1 MKPARKPGGEPIAII
16 GMSGRY
22 PGAPDLAALW
32 KLVAEKKDGL
42 AEYPGGRSPQL
53 DAFYEQAGAVNRP
66 PTRQGGF
73 LPDADKFDA
82 AFFGMTPREAEWT
95 DPQQRLLLEVAF
107 EAVEDAGLSLG
118 SLAGSRTGVFIG
130 AWTNDYEVHANANSQ
145 AADFFNLTGGPIYG
159 ASSRIAYQFDLRGPE
174 VSVNAASAA
183 SLAAV
188 HLATR
193 SLRAGECSL
202 ALAGGVNMIFRHEQT
217 QAFSRANMLAG
228 DGRCKFGDARANG
241 IVRSEGMG
249 LLVLKRLSDAAR
261 GGDRILGLILGTA
274 LTNGGRGGGSISTP
288 SEAGQR
294 QAMLDALD
302 DAGAE
307 PASIQYVEAHGT
319 GSRAGDPV
327 ELAAIASV
335 YGCGHSSPCRTGSVK
350 SNIGHAESAAGVAG
364 IIKTVQ
370 AFQHRL
376 FPPTLHVERPNPA
389 IDWAS
394 SGIVLEQQGSYWGT
408 ERQAPRR
415 AAVNGLAL
423 TGMNVHVV
431 LEEAPAT
438 TRIGTPLRAAYILP
452 ISAAS
457 QSALRQRARD
467 MAARLED
474 AGLGDLCYTAAV
486 RRSHLKHRWAAIG
499 TCAAELRQGLEAY
512 ARGEETAFVAPKLEE
527 SLRSEEPQIVT
538 QLAALGRLYAQGQ
551 TVDWKAIYPCGN
563 QVALPAYPWQRERFW
578 IESSALPKSAGQTIE
593 EKLTTPGLVSEA
605 VAAPAAAN
613 FAGRL
618 RLLPANH
625 VRPALAEWLREQV
638 AAVLDRP
645 IDRVLP
651 DKTLESLGLDSL
663 TAMEFNDRV
672 ERGLGLEVS
681 TNMVWNYA
689 TITALSG
696 HLQALLAV
704 QAPSGSEPE
713 RERAALQGFKQAAKD
728 SAHRSAAE
736 MLEAELLG
744 AETLLRN

>member
-16 GMSGRY
+16 GMSGRF
-22 PGAPDLAALW
+22 PGAPDPAALW
-32 KLVAEKKDGL
+32 KLVADKRDGL
-42 AEYPGGRSPQL
+42 AEYPGGRSQQL
-53 DAFYEQAGAVNRP
+53 DAFYEQAGAANRP
-66 PTRQGGF
+66 PTRRGGF

-82 AFFGMTPREAEWT
+82 AFFAITPREAEWT
-95 DPQQRLLLEVAF
+95 DPQQRLLLEIAF
-107 EAVEDAGLSLG
+107 EAVEDAGQSLDA
-118 SLAGSRTGVFIG
+118 LAGSRTGVFIG

-202 ALAGGVNMIFRHEQT
+202 ALSGGVNMIFRHEQT

-228 DGRCKFGDARANG
+228 DGRCKFGDARADG

-249 LLVLKRLSDAAR
+249 LLVLRRLSDAAR
-261 GGDRILGLILGTA
+261 EGDRILGLILGTA

-327 ELAAIASV
+327 ELAAIGSV
-335 YGCGHSSPCRTGSVK
+335 YGGGRSSPCRTGSVK

-364 IIKTVQ
+364 IIKTLQ

-394 SGIVLEQQGSYWGT
+394 SGIVLEQQGSFWET
-408 ERQAPRR
+408 ESHAPRR

-423 TGMNVHVV
+423 TGMNAHVV
-431 LEEAPAT
+431 LEEAPPMVAVD
-438 TRIGTPLRAAYILP
+438 TPPRRAYILP

-457 QSALRQRARD
+457 QNALRQRARD

-474 AGLGDLCYTAAV
+474 AGLGNLCYTAAV
-486 RRSHLKHRWAAIG
+486 RRSHLKHRWAAVG
-499 TCAAELRQGLEAY
+499 TCGRELRERLEAY
-512 ARGEETAFVAPKLEE
+512 ARGEETSFAVPAV
-527 SLRSEEPQIVT
+527 EEPQTVT
-538 QLAALGRLYAQGQ
+538 RLAALGQLYAQGQ

-578 IESSALPKSAGQTIE
+578 IESSALPKSAGRTIE

-681 TNMVWNYA
+681 TSMVWNYA

-704 QAPSGSEPE
+704 QAPSGSESE
-713 RERAALQGFKQAAKD
+713 REQGALQGFKQAARD
-728 SAHRSAAE
+728 STHRSAAE

>member
-1 MKPARKPGGEPIAII
+1 MKPDRKPGGEPIAII
-16 GMSGRY
+16 GMSGRF
-22 PGAPDLAALW
+22 PGAPDPATLW
-32 KLVAEKKDGL
+32 KLVADKRDGL

-53 DAFYEQAGAVNRP
+53 DAFYGQAGAANRP
-66 PTRQGGF
+66 PSRRGGF
-73 LPDADKFDA
+73 LPRADKFDA
-82 AFFGMTPREAEWT
+82 AFFAMTPREAEWT

-107 EAVEDAGLSLG
+107 EAVEDAGLSLE

-159 ASSRIAYQFDLRGPE
+159 TSSRIAYQFDLRGPE

-202 ALAGGVNMIFRHEQT
+202 ALTGGVNMIFRHEQT

-228 DGRCKFGDARANG
+228 DGRCKFGDARADG
-241 IVRSEGMG
+241 IVRSEGVG
-249 LLVLKRLSDAAR
+249 LLVLRRLSDAVR
-261 GGDRILGLILGTA
+261 EGDRILGLILGTA

-335 YGCGHSSPCRTGSVK
+335 YGGGCGRSSPCRTGSVK

-364 IIKTVQ
+364 IIKTLQ

-394 SGIVLEQQGSYWGT
+394 SGIVLEQQGSFWET
-408 ERQAPRR
+408 ESHAPRR

-423 TGMNVHVV
+423 TGMNAHVV
-431 LEEAPAT
+431 LEEAPPMVAVD
-438 TRIGTPLRAAYILP
+438 TPPRRAYILP

-457 QSALRQRARD
+457 QNALRQRARD

-486 RRSHLKHRWAAIG
+486 RRSQLKHRWAAVG
-499 TCAAELRQGLEAY
+499 TCGRELRERLEAY
-512 ARGEETAFVAPKLEE
+512 ARGEETSFAAPA
-527 SLRSEEPQIVT
+527 EEPQTVT
-538 QLAALGRLYAQGQ
+538 RLAALGQLYAQGQ
-551 TVDWKAIYPCGN
+551 TVDWKAIYPRGN
-563 QVALPAYPWQRERFW
+563 QVTLPAYPWQRERFW
-578 IESSALPKSAGQTIE
+578 IESPALAKSAGLAIE
-593 EKLTTPGLVSEA
+593 EKLTTPELLSGA
-605 VAAPAAAN
+605 VPPSAAAS

-618 RLLPANH
+618 RLLPANQL
-625 VRPALAEWLREQV
+625 RQALAAWLREQV
-638 AAVLDRP
+638 AAVLGCP

-663 TAMEFNDRV
+663 TAMELNDRV

-681 TNMVWNYA
+681 TSMVWNYA

-696 HLQALLAV
+696 HLQALLAAR
-704 QAPSGSEPE
+704 APGGSGSEGE
-713 RERAALQGFKQAAKD
+713 QAALQGFEKTAKD
-728 SAHRSAAE
+728 STGRSAAE
-736 MLEAELLG
+736 MLEAELRG